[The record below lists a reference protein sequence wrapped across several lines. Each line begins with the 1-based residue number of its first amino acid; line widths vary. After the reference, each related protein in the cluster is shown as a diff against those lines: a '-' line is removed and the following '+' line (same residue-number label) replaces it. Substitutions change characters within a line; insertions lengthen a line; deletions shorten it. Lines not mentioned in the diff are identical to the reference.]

1 MEPKKHLVP
10 RADIQHTLH
19 AHFQAAKAPEKT
31 KEKHVRKHVVAFLH
45 VKKLKTTS
53 AKRMFGSFGNSTCK
67 LLCMT
72 THDVV
77 ENGATK
83 VVGQLHYVNF
93 QANYTIDC
101 RKTWALDDLE
111 SLEDCSED
119 VVSYPRG
126 SFRLKFRDNKDANEP
141 FHWVAHASESPTAM
155 KEFVWA
161 LSALYV
167 DTQHV
172 VAESTFSLQELAE
185 LATANDLA
193 GKYGLDVDLLA
204 FQQTPQH
211 TERRRSWD
219 VLEAPASPAKDT
231 TVTKSIEVA
240 DAVALLAT
248 VDWDTASVESVEAAW
263 HDRLRLLDD
272 ANMEFL
278 LTFQGTSNGDE
289 KKAMDPL
296 LAAIDGVLREVK
308 MAEKWTEDA
317 DTTLGNTSAN
327 MAQFE
332 SLNSQMEVHF
342 KNSVALEG
350 ALRTLIEA
358 VDVPRELLGP
368 LLKPVGIFPTQ
379 NSPEADPSVL
389 ATIVAAVQRV
399 DAAIK
404 SVDAYPA
411 KHMAAFQARRDEF
424 VAIGSNFSEKLAG
437 GLDLFLQQRVKACL
451 QEKAQNRRQSVSS
464 ANDMPRKTLHVFGR
478 DREASAL
485 PPKDSRVRS
494 PSTASADDADWSFC
508 NDTLHREL
516 SKYKELCSSVSVL
529 SGRATTHLRDIYA
542 KHVAQIYG
550 PHVQTVFRAL
560 KEKLPKAKAATSLPG
575 KSSSWSLTLSFS
587 HAPEVAS
594 TITASQLLKQG
605 LDHVLPLCASEQA
618 FVQGMFFHS
627 DGPGIAGQRKAKCEP
642 PELTSMM
649 EAVFEKMLK
658 RLIDFA
664 EAGVHSNMMEA
675 LSMIVTAQ
683 VAASDVKSDFVT
695 NTLLY
700 LQLHLKRV
708 FSKYIEEQEAWLEHI
723 HPDTRLVGVLGPVQK
738 MMTLIGRLE
747 GAGDG
752 AHDEAILAP
761 IYDRLVTGL
770 FAWLEKAATTK
781 PKYSHLVR
789 LENYHFM
796 HDKLTALSL
805 HGGHSDVVLK
815 YTQLVY
821 DEYNKNL
828 AAYAAWLWRC
838 ECDQYIA
845 IFESIAR
852 LLSSVPVGEVQFH
865 VSKHDVRKTLEAT
878 NQTLEKAIKHIGDR
892 LKKHLS
898 HSPSMVTVVSQS
910 LQTVV
915 LEQHATFGA
924 MAKDCYDM
932 ELVPSMARL
941 TSLLAKLP

>member
-1 MEPKKHLVP
+1 MEPKKHHVSVE
-10 RADIQHTLH
+10 DIQHTLQ
-19 AHFQAAKAPEKT
+19 AHFQATKALRDEKT
-31 KEKHVRKHVVAFLH
+31 KEKHVRKHVLAFLH
-45 VKKLKTTS
+45 VKKLQTTS

-83 VVGQLHYVNF
+83 VMGQLHYVNF

-119 VVSYPRG
+119 TGSYPRG
-126 SFRLKFRDNKDANEP
+126 SFRLKFRDAKDVNEP
-141 FHWVAHASESPTAM
+141 FHWIAHASESPTAM

-167 DTQHV
+167 DTQLV
-172 VAESTFSLQELAE
+172 LPESTFSLQELAE

-193 GKYGLDVDLLA
+193 SKYGLDVNLLA

-219 VLEAPASPAKDT
+219 VLEAPASPAKVAA
-231 TVTKSIEVA
+231 VTKSVELA
-240 DAVALLAT
+240 DAIALLT
-248 VDWDTASVESVEAAW
+248 TIDWHNASVESVEAAW
-263 HDRLRLLDD
+263 HDRLRLLGD

-278 LTFQGTSNGDE
+278 LTFQGTSSSDE
-289 KKAMDPL
+289 RKAMDPL

-379 NSPEADPSVL
+379 NSPEADVSVL
-389 ATIVAAVQRV
+389 ATIVAAVQRL

-404 SVDAYPA
+404 SVDAFPA

-424 VAIGSNFSEKLAG
+424 VSIGSNFSEKLAG

-451 QEKAQNRRQSVSS
+451 QEKAQNRRRSVSS
-464 ANDMPRKTLHVFGR
+464 TSDMPRKSLHVFGR
-478 DREASAL
+478 DREASTL
-485 PPKDSRVRS
+485 PPKAIAKICSVRS
-494 PSTASADDADWSFC
+494 PSTASADDADWHFC

-529 SGRATTHLRDIYA
+529 SGRSTTHLRDIYA

-550 PHVQTVFRAL
+550 PHVQSVFRAL

-575 KSSSWSLTLSFS
+575 KSSSWSLTMSFS
-587 HAPEVAS
+587 HAPEAAA

-605 LDHVLPLCASEQA
+605 LEHVLPLCTAEQA
-618 FVQGMFFHS
+618 FVRSMFFHTE
-627 DGPGIAGQRKAKCEP
+627 GPGAVGQRKAKSEP

-649 EAVFEKMLK
+649 EAVFEKLLD
-658 RLIDFA
+658 RLVDFA

-683 VAASDVKSDFVT
+683 GAASDVKSDFVT
-695 NTLLY
+695 NTLLHF
-700 LQLHLKRV
+700 QLHLKRV
-708 FSKYIEEQEAWLEHI
+708 FSKYIEEQEAWLESI

-770 FAWLEKAATTK
+770 FAWLERAATTK

-789 LENYHFM
+789 LGSDD
-796 HDKLTALSL
+796 HDA
-805 HGGHSDVVLK
+805 VL
-815 YTQLVY
+815 
-821 DEYNKNL
+821 D
-828 AAYAAWLWRC
+828 
-838 ECDQYIA
+838 
-845 IFESIAR
+845 S
-852 LLSSVPVGEVQFH
+852 
-865 VSKHDVRKTLEAT
+865 
-878 NQTLEKAIKHIGDR
+878 
-892 LKKHLS
+892 
-898 HSPSMVTVVSQS
+898 
-910 LQTVV
+910 
-915 LEQHATFGA
+915 
-924 MAKDCYDM
+924 
-932 ELVPSMARL
+932 
-941 TSLLAKLP
+941 